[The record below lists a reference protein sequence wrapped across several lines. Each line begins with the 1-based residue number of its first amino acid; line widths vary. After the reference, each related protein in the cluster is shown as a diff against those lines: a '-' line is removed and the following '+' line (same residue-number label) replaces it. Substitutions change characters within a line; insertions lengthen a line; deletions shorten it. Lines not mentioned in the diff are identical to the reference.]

1 MCVRAAFTVKFPVH
15 PLCTTKDATI
25 CINCCISCLHS
36 IYRWGAFKTLAP
48 FSIFFKIFSIA
59 AHLLDQWRYF
69 GISRRKDAAYNGT
82 RTKEKETQAHK
93 KALTADAASL
103 GRAQKI
109 SFLKNH
115 SDRKQSARRK
125 NSMSHQG
132 TVMPPR
138 SGKCCDIRHLCRPAR
153 CTGNAW

>member
-36 IYRWGAFKTLAP
+36 IYRWGVFKTLAL

-109 SFLKNH
+109 SFFKNH
-115 SDRKQSARRK
+115 SDRKQSARRRDG
-125 NSMSHQG
+125 MSHQG
-132 TVMPPR
+132 TVMLPC
-138 SGKCCDIRHLCRPAR
+138 SDICCDIRHLCRPAR
-153 CTGNAW
+153 CTGNAL